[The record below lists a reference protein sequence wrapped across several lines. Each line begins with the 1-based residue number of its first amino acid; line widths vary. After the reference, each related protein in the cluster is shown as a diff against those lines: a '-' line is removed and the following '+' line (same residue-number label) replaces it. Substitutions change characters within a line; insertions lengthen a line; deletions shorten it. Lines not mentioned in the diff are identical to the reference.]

1 MKLAA
6 PKSNPGLYQTMALG
20 VTFPLNVMFG
30 IPFYLYLIETF
41 S

>member
-1 MKLAA
+1 
-6 PKSNPGLYQTMALG
+6 MALG